1 MFKFYI
7 GSCLFCFI
15 FLVISSLRIYCMS
28 EKKDELTMT
37 KTTKLDKLVATLRL
51 IAICLLP
58 LVNIFYGISLVCA
71 SIFIND
77 EDLFKI
83 IKQKS

>member
-15 FLVISSLRIYCMS
+15 FFIISSLRIYSMS
-28 EKKDELTMT
+28 EKKDKSTIN

-58 LVNIFYGISLVCA
+58 LVNIFYGISFVCT